1 MKRIIVLLL
10 LPFLAFSEDDTIDEM
25 FVIIT
30 EKGKEAVS
38 FFTSVEDIIGED
50 HIEIQ
55 VKAVFVKKP
64 EIFLTPLYEVIREGK
79 TEGFLSLSNK
89 CRDSFT
95 TFPYLEEPICLFNE
109 CRDTFKKSNNG
120 YSFH

>member
-1 MKRIIVLLL
+1 MRKIVILFL

-30 EKGKEAVS
+30 EEGKKAVS

-50 HIEIQ
+50 HIEVQ
-55 VKAVFVKKP
+55 VKAIFVEKP
-64 EIFLTPLYEVIREGK
+64 ETDLTPLYEVIREGK
-79 TEGFLSLSNK
+79 TEGFLSLSN
-89 CRDSFT
+89 
-95 TFPYLEEPICLFNE
+95 E
-109 CRDTFKKSNNG
+109 CRDAIKKNNNG

>member
-55 VKAVFVKKP
+55 VKAIFVKKP
-64 EIFLTPLYEVIREGK
+64 ETFLTPLYEVIREGK

-89 CRDSFT
+89 CRDA
-95 TFPYLEEPICLFNE
+95 
-109 CRDTFKKSNNG
+109 FKKSNNG